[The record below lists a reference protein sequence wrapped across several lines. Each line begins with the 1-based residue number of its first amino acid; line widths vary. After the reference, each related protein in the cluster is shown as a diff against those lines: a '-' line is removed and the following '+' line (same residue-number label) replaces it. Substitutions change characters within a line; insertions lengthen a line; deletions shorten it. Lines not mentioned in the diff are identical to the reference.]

1 MFDAARLVF
10 IDGTSANTKMMRL
23 HGRCAAASNWWIMS
37 HRGIARRSRWWLLCV
52 GMA

>member
-23 HGRCAAASNWWIMS
+23 HGRCA
-37 HRGIARRSRWWLLCV
+37 RGERLVDHVPQGIGRRSRWWLLCV